1 MNESLMLIPDTI
13 ARAACAA
20 ERERCVS
27 QLVALANQMHAEAQG
42 HTWVDPETA
51 QGNDL
56 AAMCVQFA
64 MERAIIALREVRGFA
79 NQARATRIHRA
90 RSVQPAEN
98 ERLREAL
105 HAVEWTKPPYPVVAV
120 AFCPWCGT
128 TEADG
133 HRLDCMRQAAL
144 EPPQQR
150 AAEGGES

>member
-1 MNESLMLIPDTI
+1 VNESLMLIPDTI

-98 ERLREAL
+98 ERLREACREAMEITNCKMFEHV
-105 HAVEWTKPPYPVVAV
+105 HAKIA
-120 AFCPWCGT
+120 
-128 TEADG
+128 
-133 HRLDCMRQAAL
+133 AAL
-144 EPPQQR
+144 STVPLEGNKD
-150 AAEGGES
+150 AE